1 MFSCQLNKHVQQ
13 KKKWIQGNTK
23 SHVNK
28 KLCSAIMKKSRL
40 KIMPNKT
47 KSRNDIINYKK
58 QRNLVVKLNNISKF
72 EYFNIYDPNKQAKHF
87 WVNCKPYF

>member
-28 KLCSAIMKKSRL
+28 KLRSAIMKKSRL